1 MADKYIMRREESMTD
16 RDFVIEEVSDPDEIR
31 RARAQDERH
40 RRNSAWLQA
49 HWGDVLPQARGK
61 FVAVAGQEAFIAE
74 TPAEAWAW
82 VEATHPEDNGAIV
95 HYVRT
100 QRGPRIY
107 AHCR

>member
-1 MADKYIMRREESMTD
+1 MTD
-16 RDFVIEEVSDPDEIR
+16 RGFVIEEVSDPDEIQR
-31 RARAQDERH
+31 SQAQDARH

-74 TPAEAWAW
+74 TPAEAW

-100 QRGPRIY
+100 QTGPRLY
-107 AHCR
+107 AHRW